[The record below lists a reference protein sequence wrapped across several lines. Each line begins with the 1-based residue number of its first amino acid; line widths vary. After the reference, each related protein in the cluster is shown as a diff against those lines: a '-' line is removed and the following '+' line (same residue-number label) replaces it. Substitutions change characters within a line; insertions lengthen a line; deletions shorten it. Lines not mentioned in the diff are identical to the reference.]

1 MTAQPTPILALDRV
15 TKTFG
20 HGPGA
25 VHAARSISFS
35 LHAGRALALV
45 GESGS
50 GKTTCARMAM
60 REYMPTEGKILF
72 RGEPVDGAC
81 PVPRSSTDAAHE
93 ARVSH
98 VCPNALR
105 ESPRRRARFS

>member
-1 MTAQPTPILALDRV
+1 MTDAILALDQV

-20 HGPGA
+20 HGSAA
-25 VHAARSISFS
+25 VHAARAISFS

-60 REYMPTEGKILF
+60 REYRPTSGRILYKG
-72 RGEPVDGAC
+72 RPVEAANSAEIGRYR
-81 PVPRSSTDAAHE
+81 RSVQMIFQDPFASL
-93 ARVSH
+93 
-98 VCPNALR
+98 N
-105 ESPRRRARFS
+105 

>member
-1 MTAQPTPILALDRV
+1 MTDAILALDSV

-20 HGPGA
+20 HGSGA
-25 VHAARSISFS
+25 VHAARAISFS

-60 REYMPTEGKILF
+60 REYLPTSGRILYKGRPVEAAKSAEIARYRRSVQMIF
-72 RGEPVDGAC
+72 RTPL
-81 PVPRSSTDAAHE
+81 PR
-93 ARVSH
+93 
-98 VCPNALR
+98 
-105 ESPRRRARFS
+105 